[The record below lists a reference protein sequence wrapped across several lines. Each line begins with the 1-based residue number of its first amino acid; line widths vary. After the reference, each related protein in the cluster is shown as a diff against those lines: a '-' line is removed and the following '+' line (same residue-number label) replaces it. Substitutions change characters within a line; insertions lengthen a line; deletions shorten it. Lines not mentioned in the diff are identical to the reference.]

1 MDKKVRDTAE
11 KLFNSEYEKLTEQE
25 KHVAHHITQ
34 KTPISKNIVQDLSE
48 QMTLGQKMADK
59 VASFG
64 GSWVFISIFACAIRN
79 KKVIVT
85 LA

>member
-25 KHVAHHITQ
+25 KHVTHHITQ

-64 GSWVFISIFACAIRN
+64 
-79 KKVIVT
+79 
-85 LA
+85 

>member
-64 GSWVFISIFACAIRN
+64 GSWVFISIFACVM
-79 KKVIVT
+79 VIWIF
-85 LA
+85 LN

>member
-25 KHVAHHITQ
+25 KHVANHITQ

-64 GSWVFISIFACAIRN
+64 DLGYLSQYLRV
-79 KKVIVT
+79 
-85 LA
+85 